1 LLFDEFAS
9 FEEGVAV
16 DDVVLADVV
25 VLAAVFEGELA
36 VVAVVRVVALAF
48 VTEEAWVE
56 VEAGALVLDAAAL
69 DEVED
74 STNTPAEDFDTV
86 EEGEELP
93 EDSADPDPLQV
104 PEVLML
110 CQSPVMSPYV
120 YSLPQ
125 L

>member
-1 LLFDEFAS
+1 M
-9 FEEGVAV
+9 AV

-25 VLAAVFEGELA
+25 LLAAVFEGELA